1 MKKFI
6 DKIIDK
12 KSREQIDTLK
22 KQIDT
27 LKKDYADF
35 QKINKWGKFNIKHL
49 WHPWTL
55 KVIWPSGFLILI
67 LLILFDGSSNDT
79 NNNKKKMVEKKQV
92 RMTQVE
98 HSITHLP
105 DGIIE
110 VSGLSQSEYKNLCLN
125 SVGKD
130 LPSWASGRFTSLNT
144 IMMELGAPYLAQKII
159 NNGGS
164 FDIYIVNWKDTKCVG
179 SFRVKGI
186 LDGVERTVVMSG
198 VVYKFYNKKLED
210 MNYRIFT
217 AVDKM
222 VSDY

>member
-55 KVIWPSGFLILI
+55 KVIWPSGFLIFM

-79 NNNKKKMVEKKQV
+79 NNNKKKMVE
-92 RMTQVE
+92 MTQVE
-98 HSITHLP
+98 KSISHLP
-105 DGIIE
+105 DGIIK

-125 SVGKD
+125 SVDKD
-130 LPSWASGRFTSLNT
+130 MPSYRSGRFKSLHTN
-144 IMMELGAPYLAQKII
+144 MMQYPLYSDAQRLI
-159 NNGGS
+159 NLGGS
-164 FDIYIVNWKDTKCVG
+164 FGIYIVKWKDTKCVA
-179 SFRVKGI
+179 SFTVDGI
-186 LDGVERTVVMSG
+186 LDGNKRMVPFSGEVYTFYKKKSERS
-198 VVYKFYNKKLED
+198 Y
-210 MNYRIFT
+210 YRIFT
-217 AVDKM
+217 AVDLM
-222 VSDY
+222 VSNY